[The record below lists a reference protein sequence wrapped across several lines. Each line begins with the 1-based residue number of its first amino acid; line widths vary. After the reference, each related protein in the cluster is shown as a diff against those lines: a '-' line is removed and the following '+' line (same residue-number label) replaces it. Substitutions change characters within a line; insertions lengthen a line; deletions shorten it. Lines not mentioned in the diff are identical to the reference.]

1 MIPTPCYVIIEASS
15 SNEAGNIANVLL
27 RNSINKFSVTDDI
40 HGFAASKPRDQKDD
54 VNVENQ
60 SLPRQQK
67 QDIKIQI
74 RDTGTSNEEWDDSG
88 SSGANGQNLHSL
100 LDQLNSQFLKAEPSD
115 EPSCSTS
122 YNQNRPSL
130 DSMLESSNFPQDS
143 PADLEMPML
152 SPSDET
158 GSLLPVPYIKKYP
171 SGIISRIYPFICQI
185 CNKIVNARRMD
196 YDKRMIH
203 AARHSKIKRYI
214 CPISDCGFR
223 SLSRSDVVN
232 HAQYK
237 HQQNID
243 ASNLIDITT
252 AEEKTQLEKLVFKC
266 FPEYMEIL
274 KDNPQ
279 YAEVVNDN
287 EAERLYELQTKN
299 GGAYEGH
306 SSDSE
311 AELSQ
316 LAVVKR
322 RCYDFQ
328 FKLDA
333 VERWTKQKD
342 ELLKLK
348 EAEGNKKRVKGGGR
362 QKRKFPLEV
371 KDGKSKL
378 MKTSGSQE
386 HAQISN
392 VNPTDRIDDSNG
404 HMLASILNYDQTY
417 DKQAFLED
425 DFQ

>member
-1 MIPTPCYVIIEASS
+1 MNTFKRASISSHFSAILIFMFENQNHRSRMIPTPCYVIIEASS

-54 VNVENQ
+54 INVENQ

-115 EPSCSTS
+115 EPTCSTS

-158 GSLLPVPYIKKYP
+158 GSLLPIPYIKKYP
-171 SGIISRIYPFICQI
+171 NGIISRIYPFICQI

-287 EAERLYELQTKN
+287 EAERLYELQTQN

-311 AELSQ
+311 AESSQ
-316 LAVVKR
+316 LTVVKR

-333 VERWTKQKD
+333 VEY
-342 ELLKLK
+342 
-348 EAEGNKKRVKGGGR
+348 AEKHGNK
-362 QKRKFPLEV
+362 RK
-371 KDGKSKL
+371 
-378 MKTSGSQE
+378 
-386 HAQISN
+386 A
-392 VNPTDRIDDSNG
+392 
-404 HMLASILNYDQTY
+404 A
-417 DKQAFLED
+417 AFFDVTANEIR
-425 DFQ
+425 